1 MKCLV
6 ALGLVAT
13 LFGANADAA
22 QPPFDSKLK
31 AFLQGYARSTPLP
44 ADQTLR
50 VSVATVDP
58 SLTIQAEA
66 ARVFKST
73 SEVRVGAGVVP
84 IQVAITGLEQ

>member
-1 MKCLV
+1 MVPTSTVKVANNPSISGPASPVSACGTAGSAPSMTQLQGNGWMKCLV

-44 ADQTLR
+44 ADQT
-50 VSVATVDP
+50 
-58 SLTIQAEA
+58 Q
-66 ARVFKST
+66 
-73 SEVRVGAGVVP
+73 
-84 IQVAITGLEQ
+84 